1 MRLVSSSTC
10 VRACSSLSLPLSTS
24 WAVWASVTL
33 RAAARPVRTSSSVT
47 SLRITGT
54 PAAAIVCAIWP
65 PIVPAPTTAALKT
78 NMGSC
83 CSSAAATRGSRRLST
98 GVLCRCQPLLVAQLD
113 GEAPQ
118 RALERLPLRP
128 ADEHEVDHGQEAL
141 ALLELVVELERDLHA
156 ALVRREDDA
165 LGAADL
171 LVLDPDGLPAARLVG
186 HHALDHAAAAAGV
199 RVPQHARAGPRPLA
213 LDRGDVLEP
222 V

>member
-1 MRLVSSSTC
+1 MRPTTASVC
-10 VRACSSLSLPLSTS
+10 ARASRSDRRPFSTS
-24 WAVWASVTL
+24 AASWPSVTL
-33 RAAARPVRTSSSVT
+33 RASVRPASTRSWRMSF
-47 SLRITGT
+47 RITGT

-118 RALERLPLRP
+118 RALERLALRP

-141 ALLELVVELERDLHA
+141 ALLELVVELERDLH
-156 ALVRREDDA
+156 
-165 LGAADL
+165 
-171 LVLDPDGLPAARLVG
+171 
-186 HHALDHAAAAAGV
+186 
-199 RVPQHARAGPRPLA
+199 
-213 LDRGDVLEP
+213 
-222 V
+222 